1 MQPVG
6 PQQHSPPPPSSSQ
19 DHTSVH
25 NTALVS
31 QPTTGA
37 PEKTHTN
44 NKHTQKT
51 KKNTHKNNNNNT
63 HTHTSKARLLHLEC
77 FWYILSYFL
86 PRTEPARPL
95 LKRHNS
101 HPAAAA
107 ACCCAQAFHSHSL
120 SMKMLVAEP
129 ATPELRPSGT
139 SQVLHRSPQPWG
151 RKAACA
157 TPEPMSVLSLDCAES
172 DDDDGITS
180 EQVSRCTSPGVDALN
195 PLVLGCPFFSPSS
208 LAKRVQ
214 ASAAAAAA
222 ASAAASASA
231 APTFQAAVEDAL
243 ARPSALLT
251 PVDDDCVSGTYIL
264 KTRPGSAVVK
274 PAALEAAAR
283 LNPKGHTS
291 GAKEGFAPEHGYL
304 REVFA
309 AEVGAFAGV
318 PETVEVAV
326 PGRLLGLSAAGGD
339 EAASYTASAQAFV
352 PGCSQSW
359 DSGPGGYSTEDVHR
373 IGILDLRLLN
383 CDRHGGNI
391 LVKDSVRD
399 AEGKRRLVPIDH
411 GYTLPTHI
419 ADLDYEWQHWP
430 QSKKAF
436 SDELLAYVAAIDVE
450 AEVAAAERCGIEADA
465 IALFK
470 AATLV
475 VQIGCAQGLTL
486 SELAAFFRR
495 ERVTE
500 ESGLE
505 MLCSE
510 CRHGLDETPESG
522 LIDFDLLT
530 TRAAEVYAK
539 HRKPTPLP
547 SLPSLPHFITNTPS
561 MKHRICKDWRVAL
574 Q

>member
-1 MQPVG
+1 
-6 PQQHSPPPPSSSQ
+6 
-19 DHTSVH
+19 
-25 NTALVS
+25 
-31 QPTTGA
+31 
-37 PEKTHTN
+37 
-44 NKHTQKT
+44 
-51 KKNTHKNNNNNT
+51 
-63 HTHTSKARLLHLEC
+63 
-77 FWYILSYFL
+77 
-86 PRTEPARPL
+86 
-95 LKRHNS
+95 
-101 HPAAAA
+101 
-107 ACCCAQAFHSHSL
+107 
-120 SMKMLVAEP
+120 MKMLVAEP

-139 SQVLHRSPQPWG
+139 AQVLHRSPQPWG

-157 TPEPMSVLSLDCAES
+157 TPEPMSVLSLDCVES

-222 ASAAASASA
+222 AASAASAASAAAHE
-231 APTFQAAVEDAL
+231 PTHQEAVEEAL
-243 ARPSALLT
+243 ARSSALLT
-251 PVDDDCVSGTYIL
+251 PVDDDCVSGTFIL
-264 KTRPGSAVVK
+264 KTRLGSAVVK

-291 GAKEGFAPEHGYL
+291 GAKEGFAPELGYR

-326 PGRLLGLSAAGGD
+326 PGRLLGVSAAGGD
-339 EAASYTASAQAFV
+339 EGASYASSAQAFV

-359 DSGPGGYSTEDVHR
+359 DAGPGGYSTEDVHR

-391 LVKDSVRD
+391 LVKDAERD

-436 SDELLAYVAAIDVE
+436 SDDLLAYVAAIDVE
-450 AEVAAAERCGIEADA
+450 AEAAAAERCGIEADA
-465 IALFK
+465 VALFK

-510 CRHGLDETPESG
+510 CRHGLDESPESG

-530 TRAAEVYAK
+530 TRAAEV
-539 HRKPTPLP
+539 
-547 SLPSLPHFITNTPS
+547 
-561 MKHRICKDWRVAL
+561 ICKDWRVAL